1 MRAVLRATLAARR
14 RARPTAAENSL
25 LVCGLAFRFTATFPT
40 TLVYCLSYQAHS
52 SCLLKDDSASQNY
65 SDCARS
71 AGAHHAAEHY
81 ARLV

>member
-25 LVCGLAFRFTATFPT
+25 LVYGLAFRFMATFPT
-40 TLVYCLSYQAHS
+40 TLVHRLSYQAHS